1 MLHLPSSWDQTSRR
15 PRNREPS
22 LRDCI
27 VLSVR
32 SRSPIHS
39 PAAIA
44 LRSSVEGAVPRLN
57 LQTNSGSDSSM
68 EPSIATPAKSVLGN
82 SELDPSTS
90 LIRGLSL
97 LDSVLLLAG
106 GIIGSSIFLTAKDI
120 AGPLPHPVLFLL
132 VWVLGALISL
142 CACFAF
148 AELGSMFPDSG
159 GQYIYLREAYGDL
172 IAFLYGWML
181 FSVANGGTIAALSV
195 AAAAY
200 VGQVVPFVSQAHV
213 MFTVLGVA
221 FTRAHLFGLVLIAV
235 LTYVNVVGLR
245 WGALLQNVSTWT
257 KFTAMAAFVGLGF
270 LIGMGHW
277 SNFQSHGVSLTMG
290 LGPSQLISVLGVGLI
305 AVFWAY
311 DGWVYITWVAGEV
324 KEPRRNVPLAMV
336 LGVLAVAV
344 IYIAMNLTY
353 MYALP
358 IKEIAS
364 YETIAHAAAAALFS
378 PRAAAWLSLMIA
390 VSCFSAAATCTLSG
404 ARVYLAMAQDGVF
417 FKKMAVI
424 HPKWRTP
431 AFSLIGQGIW
441 AAALTVSGRYD
452 QLYTY
457 VIYGM
462 VLSYTLTV
470 IALFWLRWKRPDI
483 SRPYRCT
490 GYPWLPAIYVL
501 IGAAWTLNTIITRPT
516 EAFWGSAIV
525 LLGVPGYLY
534 WTRSNRTTAAM
545 E

>member
-1 MLHLPSSWDQTSRR
+1 
-15 PRNREPS
+15 
-22 LRDCI
+22 
-27 VLSVR
+27 
-32 SRSPIHS
+32 
-39 PAAIA
+39 
-44 LRSSVEGAVPRLN
+44 
-57 LQTNSGSDSSM
+57 M
-68 EPSIATPAKSVLGN
+68 EPTPVLLPPGID
-82 SELDPSTS
+82 SEEKASQTPTL
-90 LIRGLSL
+90 LRGLSL
-97 LDSVLLLAG
+97 LDSVLLLVS

-120 AGPLPHPVLFLL
+120 ATPLPQPALFLL
-132 VWVLGALISL
+132 VWVLGAVISL

-195 AAAAY
+195 ASAAY
-200 VGQVVPFVSQAHV
+200 VGQVFPFVSEAHV
-213 MFTVLGVA
+213 IVTFWGIA
-221 FTRAHLFGLVLIAV
+221 FTRAHLFGLVLIAI
-235 LTYVNVVGLR
+235 LTCVNVFGLR
-245 WGALLQNVSTWT
+245 WGALLQNISTWT
-257 KFTAMAAFVGLGF
+257 KFTAMAAFVCLGF
-270 LIGMGHW
+270 LIGKGHW
-277 SNFQSHGVSLTMG
+277 SNFQSHGVPLSMG
-290 LGPSQLISVLGVGLI
+290 LSPTQLISALGVGLI

-324 KEPRRNVPLAMV
+324 KEPRKNVPLAMV
-336 LGVLAVAV
+336 LGVLAVGV

-358 IKEIAS
+358 LTEIAAH
-364 YETIAHAAAAALFS
+364 ETIAHAAAAVLFS
-378 PRAAAWLSLMIA
+378 PKAAAWLSLMIA
-390 VSCFSAAATCTLSG
+390 ISCFSAAATCTLSG

-441 AAALTVSGRYD
+441 SAALTISGRYD

-470 IALFWLRWKRPDI
+470 IALFWLRWKKPNI
-483 SRPYRCT
+483 PRPYRCT
-490 GYPWLPAIYVL
+490 GYPWLPAIYVI
-501 IGAAWTLNTIITRPT
+501 IGGAWTLNTIITRPT
-516 EAFWGSAIV
+516 EAFWGTAIV
-525 LLGVPGYLY
+525 LIGIPGYLY
-534 WTRSNRTTAAM
+534 WKRSNRKAAIQ
-545 E
+545 

>member
-1 MLHLPSSWDQTSRR
+1 MEPLPVLPSDQASRSTS
-15 PRNREPS
+15 PASESKPS
-22 LRDCI
+22 L
-27 VLSVR
+27 V
-32 SRSPIHS
+32 
-39 PAAIA
+39 
-44 LRSSVEGAVPRLN
+44 
-57 LQTNSGSDSSM
+57 
-68 EPSIATPAKSVLGN
+68 
-82 SELDPSTS
+82 
-90 LIRGLSL
+90 RGLGL
-97 LDSVLLLAG
+97 LDSVLLLVS

-120 AGPLPHPVLFLL
+120 AGPLPQPVLFLL
-132 VWVLGALISL
+132 VWILGALISL

-195 AAAAY
+195 ASAAY
-200 VGQVVPFVSQAHV
+200 VGQVFPVVSEAHV
-213 MFTVLGVA
+213 VVA
-221 FTRAHLFGLVLIAV
+221 FAGIVLTRAHLMGLLLIVV

-245 WGALLQNVSTWT
+245 WGTLLQNVSTWT
-257 KFTAMAAFVGLGF
+257 KFIAMAAFVVLGF
-270 LIGMGHW
+270 AIGKGHW
-277 SNFQSHGVSLTMG
+277 SNFHSQGVGLSMG
-290 LGPSQLISVLGVGLI
+290 LGPTQLISALGIGLI
-305 AVFWAY
+305 AVFFAY

-336 LGVLAVAV
+336 LGVLAVGV

-358 IKEIAS
+358 MNEIANH
-364 YETIAHAAAAALFS
+364 ETIAHAAAAVLFS
-378 PRAAAWLSLMIA
+378 PRAAVWLSLMIA
-390 VSCFSAAATCTLSG
+390 ISCFSAAATCTLSG

-417 FKKMAVI
+417 FKRMAVI

-431 AFSLIGQGIW
+431 AFSLIGQGVW
-441 AAALTVSGRYD
+441 AAALTLSGRYD

-470 IALFWLRWKRPDI
+470 IAMFWLRWKRPDI
-483 SRPYRCT
+483 PRPYRCT

-501 IGAAWTLNTIITRPT
+501 IGTVWTLNTIFTRPT
-516 EAFWGSAIV
+516 EAFWGTAIV
-525 LLGVPGYLY
+525 LIGVPFYLF
-534 WTRSNRTTAAM
+534 WKWSERRSIT
-545 E
+545 EK

>member
-1 MLHLPSSWDQTSRR
+1 MDPVPLAPATSQVSGEGSSPKDQ
-15 PRNREPS
+15 PS
-22 LRDCI
+22 L
-27 VLSVR
+27 V
-32 SRSPIHS
+32 
-39 PAAIA
+39 
-44 LRSSVEGAVPRLN
+44 
-57 LQTNSGSDSSM
+57 
-68 EPSIATPAKSVLGN
+68 
-82 SELDPSTS
+82 
-90 LIRGLSL
+90 RGLGL
-97 LDSVLLLAG
+97 LDSVLLLVS

-120 AGPLPHPVLFLL
+120 AGPLPQPILFLL

-148 AELGSMFPDSG
+148 AELGSMYPDSG

-181 FSVANGGTIAALSV
+181 FSVANGGSIAALSV
-195 AAAAY
+195 ASAAY
-200 VGQVVPFVSQAHV
+200 LGQVVPFVSQEHLVFSFFGMAV
-213 MFTVLGVA
+213 
-221 FTRAHLFGLVLIAV
+221 TRAHLLGLVLIAI

-257 KFTAMAAFVGLGF
+257 KFTAMAAFVVLGF
-270 LIGMGHW
+270 AFGKGSW
-277 SNFQSHGVSLTMG
+277 SNFHSNGASLSAG
-290 LGPSQLISVLGVGLI
+290 LGIGGLISALGVGLI

-324 KEPRRNVPLAMV
+324 KDPRRNIPLAMV
-336 LGVLAVAV
+336 LGVLAVGA
-344 IYIAMNLTY
+344 IYISMNLTY
-353 MYALP
+353 LYAMP
-358 IKEIAS
+358 VKEIATH
-364 YETIAHAAAAALFS
+364 ETIAHAAATMLFS
-378 PRAAAWLSLMIA
+378 PRAAVWLSLVIA
-390 VSCFSAAATCTLSG
+390 ISCFSAAATCTLSG

-417 FKKMAVI
+417 FKRMAVI

-431 AFSLIGQGIW
+431 AFSLVGQAVW
-441 AAALTVSGRYD
+441 AGALTLSGRYD

-470 IALFWLRWKRPDI
+470 IALFWLRWKRPDVP
-483 SRPYRCT
+483 RPYRCT

-516 EAFWGSAIV
+516 EAFWGTAIV
-525 LLGVPGYLY
+525 LVGVPGYLY
-534 WTRSNRTTAAM
+534 WKRSNRKIVTT

>member
-1 MLHLPSSWDQTSRR
+1 METPPALLVTQTPSSDAK
-15 PRNREPS
+15 PS
-22 LRDCI
+22 L
-27 VLSVR
+27 V
-32 SRSPIHS
+32 
-39 PAAIA
+39 
-44 LRSSVEGAVPRLN
+44 
-57 LQTNSGSDSSM
+57 
-68 EPSIATPAKSVLGN
+68 
-82 SELDPSTS
+82 
-90 LIRGLSL
+90 RGLSL
-97 LDSVLLLAG
+97 LDSVLLLVS

-120 AGPLPHPVLFLL
+120 AGPLPQPVLFLL
-132 VWVLGALISL
+132 VWVLGGLISL

-181 FSVANGGTIAALSV
+181 FAVANGGTIAALSV
-195 AAAAY
+195 ASAAY
-200 VGQVVPFVSQAHV
+200 AGQVFPVVSQERV
-213 MFTVLGVA
+213 VLSLAGIVV
-221 FTRAHLFGLVLIAV
+221 TRAHLLGLLLIV
-235 LTYVNVVGLR
+235 ILTYVNVVGLR

-257 KFTAMAAFVGLGF
+257 KFTAMAAFVVLGF
-270 LIGMGHW
+270 AIGKGHW
-277 SNFQSHGVSLTMG
+277 SNFHAHGVPLTMG
-290 LGPSQLISVLGVGLI
+290 LGPSQLISALGVGLI

-336 LGVLAVAV
+336 LGVLAVGV

-358 IKEIAS
+358 LKEIATH
-364 YETIAHAAAAALFS
+364 ETIAHAAAAALFS
-378 PRAAAWLSLMIA
+378 PGAALWLSLMIA

-404 ARVYLAMAQDGVF
+404 ARVYMAMAQDGVF
-417 FKKMAVI
+417 FKRMAVI

-441 AAALTVSGRYD
+441 AAALTLSGRYD

-470 IALFWLRWKRPDI
+470 IGMFLLRWRRPDI
-483 SRPYRCT
+483 PRPYRCT

-501 IGAAWTLNTIITRPT
+501 IGAAWTLNTILTRPW
-516 EAFWGSAIV
+516 EAFWGTAIV
-525 LLGVPGYLY
+525 LIGVPGYVY
-534 WTRSNRTTAAM
+534 WKRCNRKAAV
-545 E
+545 